1 MASSKQQVLARQHI
15 RRVNTCRKGTNHG
28 FNNSTFRDNGRGAD
42 AFPGGLA
49 AVSGRP
55 ERKLA
60 MAYNDGKAM
69 LRTVDLARLANLRR
83 MLEEDEHGL
92 AAADAC
98 LLYDVWRRCA

>member
-1 MASSKQQVLARQHI
+1 MALTIALLGITAVGLMLFLAGWLLSVGDQ
-15 RRVNTCRKGTNHG
+15 KG
-28 FNNSTFRDNGRGAD
+28 
-42 AFPGGLA
+42 
-49 AVSGRP
+49 
-55 ERKLA
+55 KLA

-98 LLYDVWRRCA
+98 LLYDVCEALRLTAVSYTHLTLPTSDLV